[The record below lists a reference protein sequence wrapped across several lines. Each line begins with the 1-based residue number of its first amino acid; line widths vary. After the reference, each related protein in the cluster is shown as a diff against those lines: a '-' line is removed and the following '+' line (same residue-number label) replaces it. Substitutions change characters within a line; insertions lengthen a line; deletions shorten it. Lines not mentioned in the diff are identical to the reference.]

1 MKKLIKF
8 KSHCIGNPTP
18 HLTWWRGP
26 LLIDHSYYTTAK
38 GIIRNILTFQ
48 RLTRDDLMMVL
59 TCQATNTNLT
69 DPASQTIAVDLNC
82 KFIYF
87 HVCL

>member
-1 MKKLIKF
+1 M
-8 KSHCIGNPTP
+8 
-18 HLTWWRGP
+18 
-26 LLIDHSYYTTAK
+26 LIDDSYYTTAK
-38 GIIRNILTFQ
+38 GIIRNILTFE

-87 HVCL
+87 HIFCNIFFSC